1 MNPLNL
7 QPNEAILR
15 RERLHAG
22 IFAFPILLFFL
33 LLIPEGI
40 FFSLL
45 WMMGRALNNSSP
57 SVLLF
62 VFLFL
67 FSLLPVLVVLGIVW
81 LSYAH
86 SEITLT
92 NRRLLYRTGF
102 IARASGELPLA
113 NVEGIVIFEP
123 LLGRL
128 FGFGTVGVTSVG
140 GVQYPM
146 RFIGKPHIFHGLL
159 QKAVAQAKAG
169 TTGVPPVCPAPPAAA
184 GGNPFASNERYMP
197 KG

>member
-7 QPNEAILR
+7 HQNETILR

-22 IFAFPILLFFL
+22 IFVFPILLFFL
-33 LLIPEGI
+33 LLIPEAV
-40 FFSLL
+40 FFAFL
-45 WMMGRALNNSSP
+45 WMMGRALNNTGP

-67 FSLLPVLVVLGIVW
+67 ISLVPVLLVLGIVW
-81 LSYAH
+81 LSYAN

-102 IARASGELPLA
+102 IARASGELPLE

-123 LLGRL
+123 LLGRI

-146 RFIGKPHIFHGLL
+146 RFIGKPHIFHALL
-159 QKAVAQAKAG
+159 QKAVTQAKSA
-169 TTGVPPVCPAPPAAA
+169 TASPAQSAPPI
-184 GGNPFASNERYMP
+184 FANDDSRYMP
-197 KG
+197 KA